1 MADLIALADFLEPVN
16 IYALSDDEGYREGQ
30 LGHEMK
36 IYEDEMPDLD
46 EVDLVLVGCGEQ
58 RGTGKPVNNNA
69 APDAIR
75 KQFYGLYFWHKDMK
89 IADIGNVKTG
99 ASLNDTYAALASVLE
114 ELTRAGKAVVILGGS
129 HDLTL
134 AQYKSYVRQQKVVE
148 AVCVDARIDLDI
160 DSVHRQD
167 NFLMEMLTGEP
178 NFVRHYSHIGF
189 QSYLV
194 HPRMLETLDKLRF
207 DCFRVGHVKERPE
220 EMEPVIRHAS
230 LFSFDL
236 SAIAYAYA
244 PVNRYTPNGFTGEEA
259 CVLMRQAGMS
269 PYVNTIGLYGY
280 DPAMDQHDMTA
291 RQIAHML
298 WYLVDGRYKGK
309 HEAPLEEA
317 QAFNSFHLAF
327 AEVEATFIQSK
338 KTGRWWMQ
346 LPDRRYIACSYNDY
360 LVASNNDIPE
370 RWLRAMER
378 S

>member
-1 MADLIALADFLEPVN
+1 MADLIMLDDFLEPVN
-16 IYALSDDEGYREGQ
+16 IYAISEDEGYREGQ
-30 LGHEMK
+30 FGQVIRINEG
-36 IYEDEMPDLD
+36 EMPDLD
-46 EVDLVLVGCGEQ
+46 GVDLVLIGCGEQ
-58 RGTGKPVNNNA
+58 RGTGKPVNNNS

-75 KQFYGLYFWHKDMK
+75 KQLYNLYFWHKDMV
-89 IADIGNVKTG
+89 IADLGNVKTG
-99 ASLNDTYAALASVLE
+99 ATLADTYAALAAVLN
-114 ELTRAGKAVVILGGS
+114 ELTAAGKTVVILGGS

-134 AQYKSYVRQQKVVE
+134 AQYKSYAQRERVME

-160 DSVHRQD
+160 DSVHRND

-178 NFVRHYSHIGF
+178 NFVKHYSHVGF

-230 LFSFDL
+230 LFSFDI
-236 SAIAYAYA
+236 SALAYAYA

-269 PYVNTIGLYGY
+269 PYINTIGIYGY
-280 DPAMDQHDMTA
+280 DPTLDQFEMTA

-298 WYLVDGRYKGK
+298 WYLIDGRFKGK
-309 HEAPLEEA
+309 HEAPLEDVN
-317 QAFNSFHLAF
+317 AFNSFHIAF
-327 AEVEATFIQSK
+327 AEVDATFIQSK
-338 KTGRWWMQ
+338 RTGRWWMQ
-346 LPDRRYIACSYNDY
+346 LPDQRYIACSYNDY
-360 LVASNNDIPE
+360 LVACNNDIPE

-378 S
+378 G